1 MPDDNGST
9 PSKTCFGKCTVH
21 FNAVI
26 LFYLQIILEKLSMD
40 DKSYFRKVERCL
52 RLSVKC
58 GAGINL

>member
-1 MPDDNGST
+1 MPGDNGST
-9 PSKTCFGKCTVH
+9 PSKTCFEKKVP

-26 LFYLQIILEKLSMD
+26 LFYLQIISEKLSKD
-40 DKSYFRKVERCL
+40 DKSQFRKIERCL